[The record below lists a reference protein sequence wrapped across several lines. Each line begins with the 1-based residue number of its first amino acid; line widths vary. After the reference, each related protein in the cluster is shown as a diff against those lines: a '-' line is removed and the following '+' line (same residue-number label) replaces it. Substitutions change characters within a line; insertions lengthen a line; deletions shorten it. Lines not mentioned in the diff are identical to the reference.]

1 MPFPLQAL
9 LAVMA
14 SIILTMCIAKF
25 CGSVDSYVAE
35 RVAAKEPVFEYMEP
49 TDDFQGAWYVVQG
62 RNPPWPPF
70 RTRLRAVIVGNP
82 LYQGVARTLRW
93 AFPLE

>member
-9 LAVMA
+9 LAIIA
-14 SIILTMCIAKF
+14 SILLTICIAKF
-25 CGSVDSYVAE
+25 CGMVDRHVAE
-35 RVAAKEPVFEYMEP
+35 MVAQREPVFEYMEP
-49 TDDFQGAWYVVQG
+49 TVDFQGGWYVVQG
-62 RNPPWPPF
+62 RKPPWPPF

-82 LYQGVARTLRW
+82 LYQGVAKTLRW